1 MALYHRQNTKEAQ
14 DSLKI
19 TSQYN
24 TKLVLGN
31 FVAKPWYWLSKL
43 CFVTEMKLP
52 GYKAEQFQCMEDVF
66 SEEFYSFI
74 HKNNIGGSRLDLKLW
89 PMYKY
94 M

>member
-1 MALYHRQNTKEAQ
+1 
-14 DSLKI
+14 
-19 TSQYN
+19 
-24 TKLVLGN
+24 
-31 FVAKPWYWLSKL
+31 
-43 CFVTEMKLP
+43 MKLP
-52 GYKAEQFQCMEDVF
+52 GYKAEQFQCTEDVF